1 MGFSGAFI
9 TTIRGY
15 LTAGFSGILGK
26 FVLLNSMPAAIMAA
40 F

>member
-9 TTIRGY
+9 TTIRGK

-26 FVLLNSMPAAIMAA
+26 FILLNPMLVAIMAA